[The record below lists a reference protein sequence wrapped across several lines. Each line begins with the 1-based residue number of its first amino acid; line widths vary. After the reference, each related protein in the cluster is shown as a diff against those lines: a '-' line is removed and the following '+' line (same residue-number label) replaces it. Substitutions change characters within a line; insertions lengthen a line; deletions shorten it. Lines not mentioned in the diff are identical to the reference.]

1 MKNQLD
7 LIARMTSLMDGI
19 EAGTVSLD
27 QAKAIT
33 QAADVVVQVMKTEA
47 SIYAGS
53 EGALRP
59 SFLQLEGDAIAAA
72 ADRQARI
79 QRLSRV

>member
-7 LIARMTSLMDGI
+7 LIERMSQLMDGI
-19 EAGTVSLD
+19 QSGAISID
-27 QAKAIT
+27 KAKAMA

-47 SIYAGS
+47 SIYAAS
-53 EGALRP
+53 ECALRP

>member
-47 SIYAGS
+47 SIYAAS

-59 SFLQLEGDAIAAA
+59 SFLQLEGDAIAAS
-72 ADRQARI
+72 ADRQARMR
-79 QRLSRV
+79 RLSRV

>member
-19 EAGTVSLD
+19 ESGTVSID
-27 QAKAIT
+27 KAKAIT

-47 SIYAGS
+47 AVYAAS
-53 EGALRP
+53 EGALCP
-59 SFLQLEGDAIAAA
+59 SFLQLQGPRAQVLS
-72 ADRQARI
+72 DRQARLE
-79 QRLSRV
+79 RLSRA